1 MEGEYELLY
10 NVRIKTYPD
19 GHKQYFWS
27 EEKIFRLDE
36 DLDPP
41 ELIENVKRKRHFSKL
56 RREIQSFDRVDDIV
70 DDVGEF
76 SNNRMRSCCSC
87 GFYSCY
93 DHDPHV

>member
-36 DLDPP
+36 DLDSS
-41 ELIENVKRKRHFSKL
+41 ELVDSVKRKRHFSKL
-56 RREIQSFDRVDDIV
+56 FREIQSFDRVETNENDD
-70 DDVGEF
+70 
-76 SNNRMRSCCSC
+76 S
-87 GFYSCY
+87 YY
-93 DHDPHV
+93 